1 MISKKGQGMSLNVVI
16 IAALALIVLVVLVMV
31 FTGRISI
38 FQNVVGGEADSDLRI
53 MASFYGSCKP
63 SSSDEAAFKASYAT
77 TSTLKDEVEKDR
89 IKSDAKAVLQGRV
102 DECKLYTNQD
112 ACTSGSCRW
121 S

>member
-1 MISKKGQGMSLNVVI
+1 MVSKKGQGMSLNVVI

-63 SSSDEAAFKASYAT
+63 SSSDEAAFKASYVEAAK
-77 TSTLKDEVEKDR
+77 LKDEVEKSR

-102 DECKLYTNQD
+102 DECKLYTNQND
-112 ACTSGSCRW
+112 CTSGSCKW
-121 S
+121 